1 MILEIFLL
9 AIGLV
14 ILSICA
20 DMLII
25 AAVKLADKLKI
36 SKLVISL
43 TVVALGTSIP
53 ETIVSTLS
61 ALKGSSIAFSNVVG
75 SNICNIALILGVS
88 LFIDKIV
95 INKKMEKE
103 ITKMM
108 IIKTIFVILCVISF
122 VLTKVSGII
131 MLLCL
136 LLYVLNLVKVSKN
149 DEEFE
154 DADDEEEWIYNVAT
168 KIFKNET
175 VIIIVFLALGI
186 FGLYEGGNLVVD
198 SAIEIATRIGINEG
212 IIGAS
217 LVAIGTSLPELITA
231 ISAMKKKEY
240 EIVIGNIVG
249 SNIINILLILGLS
262 SILTNIPISNFEIIQ
277 LACLIFTSLLFFLFV
292 KKDRTLTKFHG
303 ICLLATYALS
313 MIVIYFA

>member
-136 LLYVLNLVKVSKN
+136 LLYILNLAKVSKN

-249 SNIINILLILGLS
+249 SNIINILLILGIS
-262 SILTNIPISNFEIIQ
+262 SILTNIPIGNFEIIQ

-292 KKDRTLTKFHG
+292 KKDKTLTKFHG

>member
-9 AIGLV
+9 VIGLV

-136 LLYVLNLVKVSKN
+136 LLYVLNLAKVSKN

-154 DADDEEEWIYNVAT
+154 DADDEEEWIYTVAT

-262 SILTNIPISNFEIIQ
+262 SILTNIPIGNFEIIQ

-292 KKDRTLTKFHG
+292 KKDKTLTKFHG

>member
-1 MILEIFLL
+1 MILEIVLL

-136 LLYVLNLVKVSKN
+136 LLYILNLAKVSKN

-249 SNIINILLILGLS
+249 SNIINILLILGIS

-292 KKDRTLTKFHG
+292 KKDKTLTKFHG

>member
-1 MILEIFLL
+1 MILEIVLL

-136 LLYVLNLVKVSKN
+136 LLYVLNLAKVSKN

-249 SNIINILLILGLS
+249 SNIINILLILGIS

-292 KKDRTLTKFHG
+292 KKDKTLTKFHG

>member
-136 LLYVLNLVKVSKN
+136 LLYVLNLAKVSKN

-154 DADDEEEWIYNVAT
+154 DADDEEEWIYTVAT

-262 SILTNIPISNFEIIQ
+262 SILTNIPIGNFEIIQ

-292 KKDRTLTKFHG
+292 KKDKTLTKFHG

>member
-136 LLYVLNLVKVSKN
+136 LLYILNLAKVSKN

-249 SNIINILLILGLS
+249 SNIINILLILGIS
-262 SILTNIPISNFEIIQ
+262 SIITNIPIGNFEIIQ
-277 LACLIFTSLLFFLFV
+277 LACLIFTSFLFFLFV
-292 KKDRTLTKFHG
+292 KKDKTLTKFHG

>member
-136 LLYVLNLVKVSKN
+136 LLYVLNLAKVSKN

-154 DADDEEEWIYNVAT
+154 DADDEEEWIYTVAT

-198 SAIEIATRIGINEG
+198 SAIEISTRIGINEG

-262 SILTNIPISNFEIIQ
+262 SILTNIPIGNFEIIQ

-292 KKDRTLTKFHG
+292 KKDKTLTKFHG

>member
-1 MILEIFLL
+1 MILEIVLL

-136 LLYVLNLVKVSKN
+136 LLYILNLAKVSKN

-249 SNIINILLILGLS
+249 SNIINILLILGIS
-262 SILTNIPISNFEIIQ
+262 SILTNIPIGNFEIIQ

-292 KKDRTLTKFHG
+292 KKDKTLTKFHG
-303 ICLLATYALS
+303 ICLLATYTLS

>member
-1 MILEIFLL
+1 MILEIVLL

-136 LLYVLNLVKVSKN
+136 LLYVLNLAKVSKN

-249 SNIINILLILGLS
+249 SNIINILLILGIS
-262 SILTNIPISNFEIIQ
+262 SILTNIPIGNFEIIQ

-292 KKDRTLTKFHG
+292 KKDKTLTKFHG

>member
-9 AIGLV
+9 VIGLV

-103 ITKMM
+103 ITKMI

-136 LLYVLNLVKVSKN
+136 LLYVLNLAKVSKN

-154 DADDEEEWIYNVAT
+154 DADDEEEWIYTVAT

-262 SILTNIPISNFEIIQ
+262 SILTNIPIGNFEIIQ

-292 KKDRTLTKFHG
+292 KKDKTLTKFHG

>member
-9 AIGLV
+9 VIGLV

-103 ITKMM
+103 ITKMI

-136 LLYVLNLVKVSKN
+136 LLYVLNLAKVSKN

-154 DADDEEEWIYNVAT
+154 DADDEEEWIYTVAT

-198 SAIEIATRIGINEG
+198 SAIEISTRIGINEG

-262 SILTNIPISNFEIIQ
+262 SILTNIPIGNFEIIQ

-292 KKDRTLTKFHG
+292 KKDKTLTKFHG

>member
-136 LLYVLNLVKVSKN
+136 LLYVLNLAKVSKN

-249 SNIINILLILGLS
+249 SNIINILLILGIS
-262 SILTNIPISNFEIIQ
+262 SILTNIPIGNFEIIQ

-292 KKDRTLTKFHG
+292 KKDKTLTKFHG

>member
-1 MILEIFLL
+1 MILEIVLL

-136 LLYVLNLVKVSKN
+136 LLYILNLAKVSKN

-249 SNIINILLILGLS
+249 SNIINILLILGIS
-262 SILTNIPISNFEIIQ
+262 SIITNIPIGNFEIIQ
-277 LACLIFTSLLFFLFV
+277 LACLIFTSFLFFLFV
-292 KKDRTLTKFHG
+292 KKDKTLTKFHG

>member
-1 MILEIFLL
+1 
-9 AIGLV
+9 
-14 ILSICA
+14 
-20 DMLII
+20 
-25 AAVKLADKLKI
+25 
-36 SKLVISL
+36 
-43 TVVALGTSIP
+43 
-53 ETIVSTLS
+53 
-61 ALKGSSIAFSNVVG
+61 
-75 SNICNIALILGVS
+75 
-88 LFIDKIV
+88 
-95 INKKMEKE
+95 
-103 ITKMM
+103 
-108 IIKTIFVILCVISF
+108 
-122 VLTKVSGII
+122 

-136 LLYVLNLVKVSKN
+136 LLYVLNLAKVSKN

-262 SILTNIPISNFEIIQ
+262 SILTNIPIGNFEIIQ

-292 KKDRTLTKFHG
+292 KKDKTLTKFHG

>member
-1 MILEIFLL
+1 MILEIVLL

-136 LLYVLNLVKVSKN
+136 LLYVLNLAKVSKN

-262 SILTNIPISNFEIIQ
+262 SILTNIPIGNFEIIQ

-292 KKDRTLTKFHG
+292 KKDKTLTKFHG